1 MAAEEEEAFDEV
13 EAINGYFDQDIYDK
27 YHDTYFTEKQLNK
40 WMIFDQTT
48 LHLAFFLISF
58 ICWLS

>member
-1 MAAEEEEAFDEV
+1 MAAEEAFDEV

-27 YHDTYFTEKQLNK
+27 YHDTYFTVEQLNK
-40 WMIFDQTT
+40 WMIFDHTT
-48 LHLAFFLISF
+48 LYLAFFLISF